1 MDPTRFDRL
10 ARALAGRRSRR
21 AALAA
26 GGAGLAARA
35 LGRPAAAQEAS
46 PAAGAGAGGGGGG
59 EEELLFVQ
67 TFASGTWAAKAGEAG
82 AYELVL
88 AGAAGPTVYFANRP
102 DREAG
107 ALPTEQLPGFL
118 GFDPADPPNAAVVVP
133 VAEGEEAVLVV
144 ELLDPRLDAAA
155 GTLAYD
161 ARPLAAGGYEGGALA
176 GHAARQAGAGLP
188 AAFGP
193 GALFIDAKNKQRGR
207 GSGARASC
215 RQQKVYCMTY
225 EAGFHHDLGV
235 LGTYDMCQSGGC
247 CRPCHASDDQLDNDC
262 RRKFSNHQGVY
273 ADWGCF

>member
-46 PAAGAGAGGGGGG
+46 PAAGAGAGGEAGGEG

-133 VAEGEEAVLVV
+133 AAEGEEAVLVV

-161 ARPLAAGGYEGGALA
+161 ARPLAAGA
-176 GHAARQAGAGLP
+176 
-188 AAFGP
+188 
-193 GALFIDAKNKQRGR
+193 
-207 GSGARASC
+207 
-215 RQQKVYCMTY
+215 
-225 EAGFHHDLGV
+225 
-235 LGTYDMCQSGGC
+235 
-247 CRPCHASDDQLDNDC
+247 
-262 RRKFSNHQGVY
+262 
-273 ADWGCF
+273 

>member
-26 GGAGLAARA
+26 GGAGFAARA
-35 LGRPAAAQEAS
+35 LGGRTRAQEAS
-46 PAAGAGAGGGGGG
+46 PAAGGGGGGGGGG

-161 ARPLAAGGYEGGALA
+161 ARPLAAGGYEGGGA
-176 GHAARQAGAGLP
+176 GRARRAAGRGGAARRLRPGRPLHRRQEQAARPGERGPELQGAD
-188 AAFGP
+188 GP
-193 GALFIDAKNKQRGR
+193 
-207 GSGARASC
+207 
-215 RQQKVYCMTY
+215 
-225 EAGFHHDLGV
+225 V
-235 LGTYDMCQSGGC
+235 LLLRIEG
-247 CRPCHASDDQLDNDC
+247 
-262 RRKFSNHQGVY
+262 
-273 ADWGCF
+273 

>member
-1 MDPTRFDRL
+1 MDTGRFD
-10 ARALAGRRSRR
+10 AFVKALAGRRSRR
-21 AALAA
+21 AALRA
-26 GGAGLAARA
+26 GGTGFALGA
-35 LGRPAAAQEAS
+35 LGRAGTSARAQEAS
-46 PAAGAGAGGGGGG
+46 PAADTEA
-59 EEELLFVQ
+59 ETEELLFVQ

-133 VAEGEEAVLVV
+133 VAGGGEAVLVV

-161 ARPLAAGGYEGGALA
+161 ARPLAAGEYEGGALA

-235 LGTYDMCQSGGC
+235 LGTYDMCQSGIC
-247 CRPCHASDDQLDNDC
+247 CRPCHASDDQLNNDC

>member
-46 PAAGAGAGGGGGG
+46 PAAGAGG

-193 GALFIDAKNKQRGR
+193 GALFIDAKERGR
-207 GSGARASC
+207 GSGAPASC
-215 RQQKVYCMTY
+215 RQQKVYCITY
-225 EAGFHHDLGV
+225 EAGFSQDLGV
-235 LGTYDMCQSGGC
+235 LGTYDMCQGTMIC
-247 CRPCHASDDQLDNDC
+247 CNPCHASGDQLNNDC
-262 RRKFSNHQGVY
+262 RRKFSNHQQVY
-273 ADWGCF
+273 ADWSCF